1 MLFVAFRYYQQHYM
15 VRDEFVEDDEAE
27 GCEEETWQAPLGGK
41 RQGRGPIFFETNKL
55 KKGF

>member
-15 VRDEFVEDDEAE
+15 VRDECVEDETE
-27 GCEEETWQAPLGGK
+27 CEETWEQS
-41 RQGRGPIFFETNKL
+41 NKV